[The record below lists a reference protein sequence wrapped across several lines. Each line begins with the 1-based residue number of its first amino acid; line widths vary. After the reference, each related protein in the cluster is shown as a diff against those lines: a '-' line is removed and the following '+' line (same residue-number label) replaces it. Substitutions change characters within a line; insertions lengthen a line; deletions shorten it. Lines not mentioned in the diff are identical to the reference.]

1 MKIRTILINGLLVAM
16 TLLCITGCVN
26 NVSDSNVKAYNKTWF
41 DTQYSFDTAIID
53 LHSEVITV
61 KVKQW
66 TDYEDGEQLQ
76 IIAEDGTVYLTS
88 SYNCTL
94 VKSNN

>member
-1 MKIRTILINGLLVAM
+1 MKKLYCGLIIAATILLAA
-16 TLLCITGCVN
+16 CA
-26 NVSDSNVKAYNKTWF
+26 DSEGALAYNKTFF
-41 DTQYSFDTAIID
+41 DLQYSFDTAIID

-61 KVKQW
+61 KVKSW

-76 IIAEDGTVYLTS
+76 IIADDGTVYLTS

-94 VKSNN
+94 IKHNE

>member
-1 MKIRTILINGLLVAM
+1 MKKLYAGLIIAL
-16 TLLCITGCVN
+16 TLLLASCAPSDTVN
-26 NVSDSNVKAYNKTWF
+26 ANKQWLDFNYT
-41 DTQYSFDTAIID
+41 FDTAIID

-61 KVKQW
+61 KVKTW

-76 IIAEDGTVYLTS
+76 IVTEDGTVYLTS

-94 VKSNN
+94 IKSK

>member
-1 MKIRTILINGLLVAM
+1 MKKLYGVLIVAA
-16 TLLCITGCVN
+16 TVFLISC
-26 NVSDSNVKAYNKTWF
+26 SNVETTNANKQWF
-41 DTQYSFDTAIID
+41 DFNNTFDTAIID
-53 LHSEVITV
+53 LHNEVITV
-61 KVKQW
+61 KVKSW

-94 VKSNN
+94 IKSK

>member
-1 MKIRTILINGLLVAM
+1 MKVRNILVNCLLVAM
-16 TLLCITGCVN
+16 TLFF
-26 NVSDSNVKAYNKTWF
+26 VSCSDTEEVSAYNKTWF
-41 DTQYSFDTAIID
+41 DVQYAFDTAIID
-53 LHSEVITV
+53 LHTEVITV
-61 KVKQW
+61 KVKSW

-94 VKSNN
+94 IKSK

>member
-1 MKIRTILINGLLVAM
+1 MKFRNFLISGLIIALTVF
-16 TLLCITGCVN
+16 LWGCAN
-26 NVSDSNVKAYNKTWF
+26 SGEASAFNKQLF
-41 DTQYSFDTAIID
+41 DFNYAFDTAIID

-61 KVKQW
+61 EVKSW

-76 IIAEDGTVYLTS
+76 VIAKDGTVYLTS

-94 VKSNN
+94 IKSK

>member
-1 MKIRTILINGLLVAM
+1 MKKLYCVLIVAISIFLISCAEAE
-16 TLLCITGCVN
+16 TA
-26 NVSDSNVKAYNKTWF
+26 SAFNKQLF
-41 DTQYSFDTAIID
+41 DFEYAFDTAIID

-61 KVKQW
+61 KVKSW

-76 IIAEDGTVYLTS
+76 ITAEDGTVYLTS

-94 VKSNN
+94 IKSSQ

>member
-1 MKIRTILINGLLVAM
+1 MRKIIVNVLIIALTM
-16 TLLCITGCVN
+16 FCISGCI
-26 NVSDSNVKAYNKTWF
+26 SNLKDQSAKAFNKNLF
-41 DTQYSFDTAIID
+41 DFEYSFDTAIID
-53 LHSEVITV
+53 LHTEVITV
-61 KVKQW
+61 KVKSW

-94 VKSNN
+94 IKTAE